1 MKKKTEDVCDM
12 LRGVPPGRILL
23 AFGDKPAKT
32 LEQHIQDRSKKKPK
46 TGGKKP

>member
-32 LEQHIQDRSKKKPK
+32 LEQHIQDHNKKKTK
-46 TGGKKP
+46 AGGKKP